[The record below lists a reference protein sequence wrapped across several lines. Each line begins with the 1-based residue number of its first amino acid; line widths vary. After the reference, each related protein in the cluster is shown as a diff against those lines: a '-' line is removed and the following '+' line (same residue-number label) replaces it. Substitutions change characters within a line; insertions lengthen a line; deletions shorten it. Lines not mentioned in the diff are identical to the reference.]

1 MHKSMVKLS
10 PKLRCQRCSVYNKG
24 VLCYHLCKGHFHLT
38 RQRTQ
43 IIPLFF
49 YLFSL
54 SELTWIG
61 FTDQKQETDFRW
73 LNGAP
78 LYYRKFN
85 SANPEGRRNQNC
97 VGMIAEF
104 RDLSC
109 SRQDKILCSSIGM
122 PVKCLTFFCFESQFK
137 VKF

>member
-1 MHKSMVKLS
+1 MENSNY
-10 PKLRCQRCSVYNKG
+10 PFIFY
-24 VLCYHLCKGHFHLT
+24 LT
-38 RQRTQ
+38 H
-43 IIPLFF
+43 
-49 YLFSL
+49 LFSL

-61 FTDQKQETDFRW
+61 LSDEGQESDFRW

-78 LYYRKFN
+78 LYYQNFN

-109 SRQDKILCSSIGM
+109 SRQDKILCSSIGLF
-122 PVKCLTFFCFESQFK
+122 VKYLPLVVSFDSQFK
-137 VKF
+137 VRFYF